1 MVWRLMV
8 WRLIHGVG
16 FPGASMPVRKDRDVV
31 AVKEVLARLVHARLV
46 SSVHLVNEHLVNVRL
61 VNTRER

>member
-1 MVWRLMV
+1 MV

-31 AVKEVLARLVHARLV
+31 AVKEVHARLVNARLV
-46 SSVHLVNEHLVNVRL
+46 SSVRLVNERK
-61 VNTRER
+61 VNTRE